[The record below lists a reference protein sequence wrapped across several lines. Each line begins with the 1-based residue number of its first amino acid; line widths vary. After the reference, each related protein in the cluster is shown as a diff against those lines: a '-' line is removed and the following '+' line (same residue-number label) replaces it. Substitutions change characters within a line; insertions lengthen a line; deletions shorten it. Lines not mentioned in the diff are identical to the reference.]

1 MKVLNYVGN
10 FAEGWST
17 GAGLTIGATML
28 VTGIKAKSL
37 DKKSRAYL
45 IFTGGAMVY
54 DNGKRYVNNL
64 VEAIAGVKECIADQ
78 RKEDEVAPY
87 EEWT

>member
-28 VTGIKAKSL
+28 VTGIKAKGL

-45 IFTGGAMVY
+45 IFTGGAMLY
-54 DNGKRYVNNL
+54 DNGKRYMNNL
-64 VEAIAGVKECIADQ
+64 VEAFTGVKELMAE
-78 RKEDEVAPY
+78 RKEEDEELMEVG
-87 EEWT
+87 